1 MHEWLVFH
9 YGRLSVSRKLA
20 LGFSIPLF
28 LTVLILL
35 GGFRTVNHQAARNEQ
50 LEAITQLN
58 DLSRQESIARL
69 EFELEHD
76 PAQIAHL
83 RQLGEQMLALFNKQ
97 LSGIDL
103 DEQLLATSRRTVESY
118 RVSFDELARTYEQ
131 RDQARTALEQS
142 ARQALQ
148 RFNETDR
155 KLFGLIAAQPGDT
168 QLPQQAQAFGE
179 LHHEF
184 LELRYLALDY
194 LSQPSAETEQ
204 AALAAMQQVLQT
216 AGSLQS
222 QLPAAIADDMQ
233 TLAQSLQDC
242 DAGLQRF
249 RDSTAAAQR
258 AHQAMDNHTEE
269 MHAANVAL
277 HDATVQVRSQES
289 SNALFRQS
297 IFALVALVFGVL
309 SVLAIS
315 RNISRPLRE
324 ALELGESIAQGDL
337 SRGLKNELDLKRLD
351 EMGQMQRVMLRLR
364 DNLADLIGHIGAGV
378 NQLATAA
385 DELSTVTEQTRA
397 GVNSQR
403 VETEQVASAIHE
415 MAATVQEVARN
426 AEQASA
432 AAQQADQLA
441 RQGDRVVYEAMEQI
455 DRLAAEVERSA
466 TAMDRLSV
474 ESQKIG
480 SVLDVIKSVAE
491 QTNLLALN
499 AAIEAARAG
508 EAGRGFAV
516 VADEVRGLAKR
527 TQQSTA
533 EIESLIAGLQQ
544 GAHEA
549 ANMMEESRRLT
560 GSSVDLTRRTGE
572 TLGSIARSVAEIQ
585 GMNLQIASAA
595 EQQSSVA
602 DEINR
607 SVSQVREVA
616 DQSAAASEQTASS
629 SNELARLGNELQV
642 QVGRFRL

>member
-35 GGFRTVNHQAARNEQ
+35 GGFRTVYHQAARNEQ

-69 EFELEHD
+69 EFELNHD
-76 PAQIAHL
+76 PAQITRL
-83 RQLGEQMLALFNKQ
+83 EQLSEQMAGLFKQHLAGL
-97 LSGIDL
+97 DL
-103 DEQLLATSRRTVESY
+103 DSQTLDASRQAIEAY
-118 RVSFDELARTYEQ
+118 RASFGELTKAYGQ
-131 RDQARTALEQS
+131 SDQARAKLLENARQTLEQFN
-142 ARQALQ
+142 AL
-148 RFNETDR
+148 DR
-155 KLFGLIAAQPGDT
+155 KFFAQIAAQPADA
-168 QLPQQAQAFGE
+168 QLPQQAEAFGE

-184 LELRYLALDY
+184 LEMRYLALDY
-194 LSQPSAETEQ
+194 VSRQDSATEN
-204 AALAAMQQVLQT
+204 AAFAAMEHVLKEADALQGQLPPGI
-216 AGSLQS
+216 AEDMQSIRQSLQS
-222 QLPAAIADDMQ
+222 C
-233 TLAQSLQDC
+233 SS
-242 DAGLQRF
+242 GLQLF
-249 RDSTAAAQR
+249 RESLAAGQR
-258 AHQAMDNHTEE
+258 AHQAMDSHTEE
-269 MHAANVAL
+269 LHAANVAL
-277 HDATVQVRSQES
+277 HDATVQVRGQEA

-297 IFALVALVFGVL
+297 IFALVALAFGVL
-309 SVLAIS
+309 SVLALS
-315 RNISRPLRE
+315 KNICRPLRA
-324 ALELGESIAQGDL
+324 ALDLGERIAQGDL
-337 SRGLKNELDLKRLD
+337 SQGLASDLDIRRLD
-351 EMGQMQRVMLRLR
+351 ELGQMQRVMLRIR
-364 DNLADLIGHIGAGV
+364 DNLAELLGHIGAGV

-385 DELSTVTEQTRA
+385 DELSAVTEQTRT

-426 AEQASA
+426 AEQAST
-432 AAQQADQLA
+432 AAQEADQLA

-533 EIESLIAGLQQ
+533 EIESLIAGLQK
-544 GAHEA
+544 GAQEA
-549 ANMMEESRRLT
+549 AHMMEESRRLT